1 MFKLTFSPASPYVRK
16 VILSAYRA
24 GIQDELEL
32 VEAGS
37 ESDSLLRS
45 QNPLGKIPVLQK
57 PDGDFLFDSRVIVE
71 HISKLGDGLIPE
83 NGSEKDLVLTRSA
96 LAEGLTDASL
106 LVVYSERYSGGE
118 TPSKLWLDLQLG
130 KINRTLD
137 FLETD
142 IINWT
147 NPVGFDAAN
156 IALATALDYMSFRN
170 VTNWRINRSKISQ
183 WFDDISLKLPGFA
196 KTTPKSW
203 LNLRLN

>member
-32 VEAGS
+32 VDAGS
-37 ESDSLLRS
+37 EADALLRS

-71 HISKLGDGLIPE
+71 HISQLGSGLIPK
-83 NGSEKDLVLTRSA
+83 NGLEKDLILTRSA

-142 IINWT
+142 IVKWS

-170 VTNWRINRSKISQ
+170 VTDWRINRSKISQ
-183 WFDDISLKLPGFA
+183 WFDIVSLKLPGFA
-196 KTTPKSW
+196 KTAPI
-203 LNLRLN
+203 

>member
-83 NGSEKDLVLTRSA
+83 NESEKDLVLTRSA

-142 IINWT
+142 IINWS

-156 IALATALDYMSFRN
+156 IALATALDYMSFRK
-170 VTNWRINRSKISQ
+170 VTNWRINRSNISQ
-183 WFDDISLKLPGFA
+183 WFDVVSLKLPGFA
-196 KTTPKSW
+196 KTAPKS
-203 LNLRLN
+203 